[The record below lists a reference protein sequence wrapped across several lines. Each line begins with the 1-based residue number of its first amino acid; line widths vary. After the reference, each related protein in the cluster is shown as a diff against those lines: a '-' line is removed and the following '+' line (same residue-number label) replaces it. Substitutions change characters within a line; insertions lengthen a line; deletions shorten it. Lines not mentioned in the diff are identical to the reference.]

1 MKRQN
6 IFNLNYHFITR
17 RLAHSGGSLP
27 KDSLRLQA
35 IDDNDISTTKKSNAT
50 FFATRDQTDENEER
64 RGSDEVDDDV
74 PILNVTDEDS
84 PYALINKF
92 FPDRELNHRRMQVLS
107 FDKIFQLIHLIEL
120 LTL

>member
-1 MKRQN
+1 V
-6 IFNLNYHFITR
+6 
-17 RLAHSGGSLP
+17 
-27 KDSLRLQA
+27 

-50 FFATRDQTDENEER
+50 FFATRDETDENEER

-92 FPDRELNHRRMQVLS
+92 FPDRELNHRRMQVQS
-107 FDKIFQLIHLIEL
+107 FDKNFQLIHLIEL
-120 LTL
+120 FTL

>member
-6 IFNLNYHFITR
+6 IFNWEDNFITR

-50 FFATRDQTDENEER
+50 FFATRDETDENEER

-107 FDKIFQLIHLIEL
+107 FDKIFHFIHLIEL
-120 LTL
+120 FTL

>member
-1 MKRQN
+1 V
-6 IFNLNYHFITR
+6 
-17 RLAHSGGSLP
+17 
-27 KDSLRLQA
+27 

-50 FFATRDQTDENEER
+50 FFATRDETDENEER

-84 PYALINKF
+84 PYALINNF

-107 FDKIFQLIHLIEL
+107 FDKIFHLIHWIEL
-120 LTL
+120 FPL